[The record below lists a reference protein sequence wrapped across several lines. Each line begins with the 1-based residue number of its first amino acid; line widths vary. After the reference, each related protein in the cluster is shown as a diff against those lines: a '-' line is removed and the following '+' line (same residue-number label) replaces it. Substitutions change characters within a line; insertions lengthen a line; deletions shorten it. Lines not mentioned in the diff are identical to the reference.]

1 MNAEI
6 LDELSA
12 QCDEFLIHGVDVE
25 GKASGVEKDLVRL
38 LAEWGKRSM
47 TYAGGI
53 GSLEELQEFADLS
66 RGKLDYTIGSALDLF
81 GGTIPYRKIVEE
93 SRI

>member
-53 GSLEELQEFADLS
+53 GSLEELQEFAESEPGETGLYHRKCTGSFRRNNPLS
-66 RGKLDYTIGSALDLF
+66 KDS
-81 GGTIPYRKIVEE
+81 
-93 SRI
+93 